1 MTHRD
6 TSPLARLQEILH
18 LPPLPGVAC
27 RLLKELADDEA
38 DIDRLAALIEQDPG
52 LAARIVGIANSAYF
66 ARSREVTSV
75 RDAIVRVLGLNL
87 VRGLAIGI
95 ALSRPFD
102 AAACPDFDVEGY
114 WYQAFQTATLAAALA
129 PHSQLDEVERD
140 CLFLAGLLHNLGRLV
155 LVHAFPGR
163 MGDILRRW
171 QREPERALTELE
183 SDELAV
189 NETEAGRVIA
199 TLWNLPGCVGSVIE
213 FCGQPQLAPT
223 HGALVQLVALCSEL
237 CAALY
242 ADPGHEPEALPESGQ
257 VAAGVPVEKLR
268 EAFEARRAADAD
280 IRALAALL
288 TRNGDC

>member
-6 TSPLARLQEILH
+6 THHLTRLQEILH

-27 RLLKELADDEA
+27 RLLEELADDEA

-95 ALSRPFD
+95 ALSGPFD
-102 AAACPDFDVEGY
+102 ASACPDFDIEGY
-114 WYQAFQTATLAAALA
+114 WYQSFQTATLAAALA
-129 PHSQLDEVERD
+129 PHSQLDEAEQE

-171 QREPERALTELE
+171 QREPERPLTELE
-183 SDELAV
+183 SDQLAV
-189 NETEAGRVIA
+189 DETEAGRVIA
-199 TLWNLPGCVGSVIE
+199 ALWNLPGCVASAIA
-213 FCGQPQLAPT
+213 FHARPQLAPT
-223 HGALVQLVALCSEL
+223 HAALVRLVALCREL
-237 CAALY
+237 CAGLY
-242 ADPGHEPEALPESGQ
+242 ADPEQEPAELPGSGR
-257 VAAGVPVEKLR
+257 VAAGVPVERLR

-280 IRALAALL
+280 IRGLAALL
-288 TRNGDC
+288 TRSGDC

>member
-75 RDAIVRVLGLNL
+75 RQAIVRVLGLNM

-102 AAACPDFDVEGY
+102 ASACPDFDVEGY

-129 PHSQLDEVERD
+129 PHSPLDEAERD

-163 MGDILRRW
+163 MGDILRQW
-171 QREPERALTELE
+171 QREPDRPLAELE
-183 SDELAV
+183 SEALAV

-213 FCGQPQLAPT
+213 FCGQPRLAPT
-223 HGALVQLVALCSEL
+223 HAALVQLVALCRDL
-237 CAALY
+237 CAALH
-242 ADPGHEPEALPESGQ
+242 ADPEHEPAGLPDSGP
-257 VAAGVPVEKLR
+257 VAGGVPVDRLR